1 MKDAVTRGAWTS
13 IWTVVGMFWLVTQLQ
28 AAEPLAVLTEL
39 NLGSGGIQV
48 RRAGEAEW
56 VGAQPLLALRPGDQV
71 RVTGNAQ
78 AVVLYSG
85 GSVQKV
91 GAGSSPLTV
100 QPPQGRS
107 GRENVQSL
115 LGGVVQFL
123 LGQQK
128 DPRFEQLSVRGPS
141 LAPRIVSPRET
152 RLLPGAVTFEWS
164 GSAVLRYHV
173 KVVGPEGIAWERDGL
188 PRQPVPYPASAPP
201 LRPGIRYTWSLI
213 APGQPVQQTQF
224 EVVSAEETER
234 IKTALA
240 EMRQQSLPEF
250 PANTALVMRAS
261 LLMRE
266 RLYTDAR
273 RELLAG
279 LAADPSASTLRQM
292 LGLVYEKT
300 GLDDL
305 AIVEFEEATM
315 LSRPRS

>member
-1 MKDAVTRGAWTS
+1 MRQVTRW
-13 IWTVVGMFWLVTQLQ
+13 VFVGILLLATRLE

-39 NLGSGGIQV
+39 SFGTGAVHV
-48 RRAGEAEW
+48 RRADDADW
-56 VGAQPLLALRPGDQV
+56 IGAQPLLALRPGDQI

-78 AVVLYSG
+78 AVVLFSG

-91 GAGSSPLTV
+91 GAASSPFTV
-100 QPPQGRS
+100 QPPRGRS

-115 LGGVVQFL
+115 LGGVVHFL

-173 KVVGPEGIAWERDGL
+173 KLAGPEGVVWERDGL
-188 PRQPVPYPASAPP
+188 PRQALPYPASAPA
-201 LRPGIRYTWSLI
+201 LRPGTRYTWSLI
-213 APGQPVQQTQF
+213 APGQAVQQASF
-224 EVVSAEETER
+224 DVVSTTEAER
-234 IKTALA
+234 IQQALA
-240 EMRQQSLPEF
+240 ELRRESLPEF
-250 PANTALVMRAS
+250 PANTLLVMRAG

-266 RLYTDAR
+266 RLYGEAR

-279 LAADPSASTLRQM
+279 LAADPSVSTLRQM
-292 LGLVYEKT
+292 LGHVYEKT

-305 AIVEFEEATM
+305 AILEYEEATM
-315 LSRPRS
+315 LARPRS

>member
-1 MKDAVTRGAWTS
+1 MASWA
-13 IWTVVGMFWLVTQLQ
+13 IVGMLVLAAQLH

-39 NLGSGGIQV
+39 NLGSGGVQV
-48 RRAGEAEW
+48 RRAGEGEW

-71 RVTGNAQ
+71 RATGNAQ
-78 AVVLYSG
+78 AVVVFSG

-107 GRENVQSL
+107 GRENVQTL

-152 RLLPGAVTFEWS
+152 RVLPGAVTFEWS
-164 GSAVLRYHV
+164 GSAALRYQV
-173 KVVGPEGIAWERDGL
+173 KVVGPEGTAWERDGL
-188 PRQPVPYPASAPP
+188 PRQPLPFPASAPP
-201 LRPGIRYTWSLI
+201 LRPGTRYAWSLI
-213 APGQPVQQTQF
+213 APGQPAQQAQF
-224 EVVSAEETER
+224 EVVSAEEAER
-234 IKTALA
+234 IKVALA
-240 EMRQQSLPEF
+240 GVRPQVLPEL
-250 PANTALVMRAS
+250 PANTVLVMRAG

-266 RLYTDAR
+266 RLYSEAR

-279 LAADPSASTLRQM
+279 VAADPSASTLRQM
-292 LGLVYEKT
+292 LGHVYEKT